1 MLTNLSIDSLY
12 EICSFLSTSELLKF
26 SFTCSLYYNCLLK
39 DVRIM
44 KEHKFTLKDNI
55 DELDFMDC
63 MSYKILNLDLN
74 SNANITDD
82 NFTYLKGIHTL
93 NMLGCGEI
101 TNEGLIHL
109 KSIHKLDISGCSQ
122 ITDEGLM
129 HLKGIHTLIMLDCNK
144 ITDKG
149 LIHLKSIHT
158 LNMTGC
164 KGITDEGLIHFKCI
178 NPSFVISPQPNILS
192 V

>member
-82 NFTYLKGIHTL
+82 NFTHLKGIHTL
-93 NMLGCGEI
+93 NM
-101 TNEGLIHL
+101 
-109 KSIHKLDISGCSQ
+109 S
-122 ITDEGLM
+122 
-129 HLKGIHTLIMLDCNK
+129 
-144 ITDKG
+144 
-149 LIHLKSIHT
+149 
-158 LNMTGC
+158 GC
-164 KGITDEGLIHFKCI
+164 KGITDEGLIHLKGIHTLNISCCGQITDKGLIHLKGINTLNISKCDQLTDKI
-178 NPSFVISPQPNILS
+178 FEHLKGTRILR
-192 V
+192 

>member
-93 NMLGCGEI
+93 NMSGCQEITDQGLIHLKGIHTLNMLGCGEI
-101 TNEGLIHL
+101 TNEGLIP
-109 KSIHKLDISGCSQ
+109 
-122 ITDEGLM
+122 
-129 HLKGIHTLIMLDCNK
+129 
-144 ITDKG
+144 
-149 LIHLKSIHT
+149 
-158 LNMTGC
+158 
-164 KGITDEGLIHFKCI
+164 FKCI
-178 NPSFVISPQPNILS
+178 KPSSVIPLHPDILS